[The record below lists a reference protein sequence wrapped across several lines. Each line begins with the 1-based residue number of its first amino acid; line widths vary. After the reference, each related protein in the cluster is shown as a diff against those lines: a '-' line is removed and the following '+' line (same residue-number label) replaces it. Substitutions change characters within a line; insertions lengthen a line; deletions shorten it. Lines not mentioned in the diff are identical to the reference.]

1 MPRRP
6 SGAPLLGPTC
16 RMTLSG
22 WLKLGALDLAL
33 ELSWVAGHKPKSF
46 LPQVRTLEEKGEA
59 VWRGCSAGVR
69 VAPLS
74 PHTEPWG
81 TLTAHPGVPVVV
93 GCPTH
98 CLKLKSGVVT
108 QPRASGTRRCLL
120 VSEEFPGGGT
130 GTAKSV
136 TLSSVSR
143 GSRFTWTGKQ
153 ILQESSQSP
162 TARVSPSPPP
172 RNANRAQQ
180 MPLLLAP
187 EVPRAP

>member
-1 MPRRP
+1 M
-6 SGAPLLGPTC
+6 GGLLPW
-16 RMTLSG
+16 G
-22 WLKLGALDLAL
+22 WGGTAATML
-33 ELSWVAGHKPKSF
+33 
-46 LPQVRTLEEKGEA
+46 R
-59 VWRGCSAGVR
+59 
-69 VAPLS
+69 

-93 GCPTH
+93 GRPTH

-120 VSEEFPGGGT
+120 VSEELPGGGT

-162 TARVSPSPPP
+162 TARVSPGPPP

-180 MPLLLAP
+180 MPSLLAP
-187 EVPRAP
+187 GVQRAPLRHGHTAPRVGQSRLLPCPCFAPGR